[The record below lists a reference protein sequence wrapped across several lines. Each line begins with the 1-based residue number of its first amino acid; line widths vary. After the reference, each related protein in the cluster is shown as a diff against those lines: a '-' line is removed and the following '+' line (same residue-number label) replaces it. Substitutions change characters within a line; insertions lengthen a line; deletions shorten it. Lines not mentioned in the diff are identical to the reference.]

1 MLKGYIYRLTSPSN
15 KVYIGQ
21 TIDVKK
27 RFNRY
32 KNLHCK
38 NQTKLYR
45 ALVKY
50 GFDKFKIDII
60 KTIES
65 DNRQGLQTLLNEWE
79 ILFIEQYSSCE
90 TGYNVS
96 KGGNQGRLGV
106 KESEETIQKKRDAWT
121 EEKRKDYAKRVS
133 GENNPMFGV
142 KMGRSH
148 NAKYVEQYDLDG
160 MYLAT
165 FDSSKDAS
173 EKVKTLNGKLIDA
186 RNIRAVCNGK
196 RNIAGGYLWKWK
208 NND

>member
-21 TIDVKK
+21 SIDVKK

-45 ALVKY
+45 ALIKY

-65 DNRQGLQTLLNEWE
+65 DNKQGLQTLLNEWE
-79 ILFIEQYSSCE
+79 ILFIEQYNSNKI
-90 TGYNVS
+90 GYNVS

-106 KESEETIQKKRDAWT
+106 KESEETIQKKKNIWT
-121 EEKRKDYAKRVS
+121 EEKKKEHSKKFS
-133 GENNPMFGV
+133 GQNNPMFGV
-142 KMGRSH
+142 KMGRAH

-160 MYLAT
+160 MYIAT
-165 FDSSKDAS
+165 FDSTKEAS
-173 EKVKTLNGKLIDA
+173 EKVKTKDNKIIDS
-186 RNIRAVCNGK
+186 RNIRSVCIGK
-196 RNIAGGYLWKWK
+196 RKTAGGYFWKYH
-208 NND
+208 D